1 MIISSLVAMNRSL
14 LIGKDNDLPWHLKDD
29 LAHFKNYSMNKPIVM
44 GRNTYESIGR
54 PLPNRHNIVIT
65 TTINELDGAVVVNN
79 FPDAIET
86 AKKYCLANNQDEIV
100 IIGGAKIFTLAKDM
114 INKLVITWVEAN
126 ELVGDVYYP
135 RFNLENWIEQSQK
148 SFKKNADNDYDFV
161 IKEYLLKK

>member
-29 LAHFKNYSMNKPIVM
+29 LTHFKNYSMNKPIVM

-79 FPDAIET
+79 LSDAIEA

-100 IIGGAKIFTLAKDM
+100 IIGGAKIFALAKDM
-114 INKLVITWVEAN
+114 INKLVVTWVEAN

-135 RFNLENWIEQSQK
+135 RFNLENWTEQSQK
-148 SFKKNADNDYDFV
+148 SFKKNAENDYDFV

>member
-1 MIISSLVAMNRSL
+1 MIISSLVAMNRTL

-54 PLPNRHNIVIT
+54 PLPNRYNIVIST
-65 TTINELDGAVVVNN
+65 TFNKVDGAVVVNN
-79 FPDAIET
+79 LPDAIEA
-86 AKKYCLANNQDEIV
+86 AKKYCIENNQDEIV
-100 IIGGAKIFTLAKDM
+100 IIGGAKIFALAKDM

-135 RFNLENWIEQSQK
+135 SFSLENWVEQSQK
-148 SFKKNADNDYDFV
+148 PFKKNADNDYDFV

>member
-65 TTINELDGAVVVNN
+65 TTINELDGVVVVNN
-79 FPDAIET
+79 FPDAIEA

-126 ELVGDVYYP
+126 ELVGDIYYP

>member
-79 FPDAIET
+79 FPDAIEA

-114 INKLVITWVEAN
+114 INKLVIT
-126 ELVGDVYYP
+126 
-135 RFNLENWIEQSQK
+135 
-148 SFKKNADNDYDFV
+148 
-161 IKEYLLKK
+161 

>member
-1 MIISSLVAMNRSL
+1 MIISSLVAMNSSL

-29 LAHFKNYSMNKPIVM
+29 LAHFKNYSMNKPIIM

-79 FPDAIET
+79 FLDAIEA
-86 AKKYCLANNQDEIV
+86 AKKYCLASKQNEIV
-100 IIGGAKIFTLAKDM
+100 IIGGAKIFALAKDM

-135 RFNLENWIEQSQK
+135 RFNLKNWIEQSQK

>member
-65 TTINELDGAVVVNN
+65 TTINELDGAVVANN
-79 FPDAIET
+79 FPDAIEA

-135 RFNLENWIEQSQK
+135 RFNLENWTEQSHK
-148 SFKKNADNDYDFV
+148 SFKKNAENDYDFV

>member
-79 FPDAIET
+79 LPDAIEA

-126 ELVGDVYYP
+126 ELVGDVHYP

>member
-79 FPDAIET
+79 FLMQS
-86 AKKYCLANNQDEIV
+86 KLQKYCLANNQDEIV

-148 SFKKNADNDYDFV
+148 SFKKMQ
-161 IKEYLLKK
+161 IMIMTSL

>member
-1 MIISSLVAMNRSL
+1 MIISSLVAMNSSL
-14 LIGKDNDLPWHLKDD
+14 LIGKNNDLPWHLKDD

-79 FPDAIET
+79 FPDAIKA
-86 AKKYCLANNQDEIV
+86 AKTYCLANNQDEIV
-100 IIGGAKIFTLAKDM
+100 IIGGAKIFDLAKDM

>member
-29 LAHFKNYSMNKPIVM
+29 LTHFKNYSMNKPIVM

-79 FPDAIET
+79 LPDAIEA

-100 IIGGAKIFTLAKDM
+100 IIGGAKIFALAKDM

-148 SFKKNADNDYDFV
+148 SFKKNADNDYNFV

>member
-79 FPDAIET
+79 LPDAIEA

-100 IIGGAKIFTLAKDM
+100 IIGGAKIFALAKDM

-135 RFNLENWIEQSQK
+135 RFDLENWIEQSQK

>member
-29 LAHFKNYSMNKPIVM
+29 LTHFKNYSMNKPIVM

-54 PLPNRHNIVIT
+54 PLPNRNNIVIT

-79 FPDAIET
+79 LPDAIEA

>member
-54 PLPNRHNIVIT
+54 PLPNRNNIVIT

-79 FPDAIET
+79 LPDAIEA

>member
-44 GRNTYESIGR
+44 GRNTYVSIGR

-79 FPDAIET
+79 FPDAIEA

>member
-29 LAHFKNYSMNKPIVM
+29 LAHFKNYSINKPIVM

-79 FPDAIET
+79 FPDAIEA

-100 IIGGAKIFTLAKDM
+100 IIGGAKIFALAKDM
-114 INKLVITWVEAN
+114 INKLVVTWVEAN
-126 ELVGDVYYP
+126 ELIGDVYYP
-135 RFNLENWIEQSQK
+135 GFDLENWTEQSHK
-148 SFKKNADNDYDFV
+148 SFKKNAENDYDFV

>member
-79 FPDAIET
+79 FPDAIEA

-135 RFNLENWIEQSQK
+135 RFNLENWIVQSQK

>member
-79 FPDAIET
+79 LPDAIEA

-100 IIGGAKIFTLAKDM
+100 IIGGAKIFALAKDM
-114 INKLVITWVEAN
+114 INKLVVTWVEAN